1 MKPAPPMSSTR
12 SKLRASWHHR
22 GVPAAL
28 VEPFAGNAYSKYD
41 TRNPLV
47 RRVVG
52 RFLGELDAL
61 LGTLAPADLLDV
73 GCGEGFVTQH
83 MATRLAPGAR
93 VVGLDR
99 DVPKLQAAWAARS
112 ATGVELITGD
122 AHALPFGDGAFDV
135 VSLIEMLQLVHDPPR
150 ALDEALRVA
159 RRAVVVTV
167 PEEPL
172 WRALNMARGA
182 YLPQL
187 GNTPGHIHHWSR
199 RTFAEL
205 LAPHGDIV
213 SLRRCRP
220 WLLAVVR
227 HLR

>member
-1 MKPAPPMSSTR
+1 MSNTR
-12 SKLRASWHHR
+12 SKSRASWHHPR
-22 GVPAAL
+22 VPAARP
-28 VEPFAGNAYSKYD
+28 EPFAGNAYSKYD

-61 LGTLAPADLLDV
+61 LGTLAPADLLDI
-73 GCGEGFVTQH
+73 GCGEGFVTEH
-83 MATRLAPGAR
+83 LAERLAPGAR

-99 DVPKLQAAWAARS
+99 DVPKLRAAWAARN
-112 ATGVELITGD
+112 AARVELITGD
-122 AHALPFGDGAFDV
+122 ARALPFGDGAFDV
-135 VSLIEMLQLVHDPPR
+135 ATLIEMLQVVPDPPQ
-150 ALDEALRVA
+150 ALAEAVRVA

-182 YLPQL
+182 YLPRL
-187 GNTPGHIHHWSR
+187 GNTPGHVHHWSR
-199 RTFAEL
+199 RAFAEL
-205 LAPHGDIV
+205 LAAHGQIV

-220 WLLAVVR
+220 WLLAVVVR
-227 HLR
+227 SVAD